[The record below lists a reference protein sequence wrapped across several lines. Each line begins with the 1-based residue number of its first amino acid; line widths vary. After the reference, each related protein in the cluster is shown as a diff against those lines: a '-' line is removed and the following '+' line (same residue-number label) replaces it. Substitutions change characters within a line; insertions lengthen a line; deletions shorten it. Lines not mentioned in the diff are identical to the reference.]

1 MRPLVNSDARS
12 WKLRTARESESV
24 KRSKRAKGED
34 AATGCGTGTG
44 AAGAPAGGGAA
55 AGAAAVVRR
64 RGPGARGGDG
74 LRVVRRDTSCFAR
87 SSKPA
92 HGGGTSGLR
101 SAKYQ
106 YPPAPAPASNSRIA
120 TRLSHGPRRLR
131 RRGLGAAAGA
141 GGGNSAFFSASS
153 SSNRNLGADV
163 RRGDAGRGGE
173 GSETP
178 TSAGETSHGM
188 FVDDFAGGGGG
199 GGGSGGGGGGGGGGL
214 GAGGSFGTKTGAAGL
229 VLETLL
235 SGGGGGVGTGGGAG
249 SSSALVRMT
258 GMTSA
263 LERMMRNPRSPAA
276 GLPCVFRG
284 SGAASAS
291 SSPGST
297 ASVGGGGGSGLRSGG
312 LGFGPVSVGPYGL

>member
-1 MRPLVNSDARS
+1 MRLLVNSNARS

-34 AATGCGTGTG
+34 AATGCGTGT
-44 AAGAPAGGGAA
+44 GAA

-92 HGGGTSGLR
+92 HGGGTPGLR

-131 RRGLGAAAGA
+131 RRLGAAAGA

-188 FVDDFAGGGGG
+188 FVDDFAGGC
-199 GGGSGGGGGGGGGGL
+199 GGGGGGGGGGL

-229 VLETLL
+229 VLETPL

-258 GMTSA
+258 GMSSA